1 MSLRG
6 AQGATRQSK
15 TIEMKGKLIM
25 KASLLLEDGTIYRG
39 ESFGTEGTNFGEL
52 VFNTSMTGY
61 QEILTDP
68 SYAGQVI
75 TMTYP
80 EIGNYGINKDDF
92 ESDKPAAKGFIVKSY
107 CEKDSHYKS
116 EQTLSKYL
124 KDNGIIA
131 ISGIDTRAL
140 TKKIRQNGCMN
151 CLITTSEITEEMKK
165 QLYDHKM
172 DKDIVLTVTRK
183 EKKRLEN
190 SGIKMA
196 FIDYGAKWNIIKN
209 LHDKGCDL
217 TIFPADVT
225 ALEIISGGFEAVFL
239 SNGPG
244 NPEDVTYSIATIK
257 DLVGKLPIF
266 GICLG
271 HQILSL
277 VLGAKT
283 YKLKYGHRGGN
294 HPVLDMQKNKVFMT
308 SQNHSYAVEEN
319 ILPPNAVITHKNL
332 NDGTIE
338 GLSYPILNIESV
350 QFHPEAAPG
359 PFDAN
364 EIFDNWIKRVQ
375 NAKEEKCQKIIR

>member
-1 MSLRG
+1 MR
-6 AQGATRQSK
+6 AT
-15 TIEMKGKLIM
+15 
-25 KASLLLEDGTIYRG
+25 LLLEDGSIYEG
-39 ESFGTEGTNFGEL
+39 ESFGAQGTNFGEL

-80 EIGNYGINKDDF
+80 EIGNYGINANDF
-92 ESDKPAAKGFIVKSY
+92 ESEKPAARGFVVKNH

-116 EQTLSKYL
+116 EKNIDEYL
-124 KDNGIIA
+124 REHGIIG

-140 TKKIRQNGCMN
+140 TRKIREKGCMN
-151 CLITTSEITEEMKK
+151 CVITTENITDEMKTR
-165 QLYDHKM
+165 LSEYTM
-172 DKDIVLTVTRK
+172 DKDIVLSVTRK
-183 EKKRLEN
+183 EITKIPN
-190 SGIKMA
+190 TGIKMA
-196 FIDYGAKWNIIKN
+196 FIDYGAKENIINN
-209 LHDKGCDL
+209 LSEKGCDL
-217 TIFPADVT
+217 TIFPADVSAQT
-225 ALEIISGGFEAVFL
+225 ILEGGFDAVFL

-244 NPEDVTYSIATIK
+244 NPEDVTYSIETIK
-257 DLVGKLPIF
+257 ELTGKLPIF

-294 HPVLDMQKNKVFMT
+294 HPAINIETNKVLMT
-308 SQNHSYAVEEN
+308 SQNHSYAVDETSIPN
-319 ILPPNAVITHKNL
+319 NAVISYKNL

-338 GLSYPILNIESV
+338 GLNYPALNIESV

-359 PFDAN
+359 PLDAN
-364 EIFDNWIKRVQ
+364 EIFDNWINKIEKS
-375 NAKEEKCQKIIR
+375 KEEKCQKIMR

>member
-1 MSLRG
+1 
-6 AQGATRQSK
+6 
-15 TIEMKGKLIM
+15 M
-25 KASLLLEDGTIYRG
+25 KATLLLEDGTKFEG
-39 ESFGTEGTNFGEL
+39 ESFGAEGINFGEL

-68 SYAGQVI
+68 SYAGQII

-80 EIGNYGINKDDF
+80 EIGNYGINDDDF
-92 ESDKPAAKGFIVKSY
+92 ESEQPVARGFIVKNY

-116 EQTLSKYL
+116 TQTLSNYL
-124 KDNGIIA
+124 KKNNIIGIT
-131 ISGIDTRAL
+131 GIDTRAL
-140 TKKIRQNGCMN
+140 TRKIREKGCMN
-151 CLITTSEITEEMKK
+151 CVITTGEISEDIKK
-165 QLYDHKM
+165 TLSQYKS
-172 DKDIVLTVTRK
+172 DKDIVLSVTRK
-183 EKKRLEN
+183 DIKRFPN

-196 FIDYGAKWNIIKN
+196 FIDYGAKDNIIEN
-209 LHDKGCDL
+209 LHQKGCDL

-225 ALEIISGGFEAVFL
+225 AKEILSGDFDSVFL

-244 NPEDVTYSIATIK
+244 DPQDVTYTIETIK
-257 DLVGKLPIF
+257 EIIGKLPIF

-271 HQILSL
+271 HQILSI

-294 HPVLDMQKNKVFMT
+294 HPVVNLQTNKVMIT
-308 SQNHSYAVEEN
+308 SQNHSYAVDEST
-319 ILPPNAVITHKNL
+319 LPPNAIVTYKNL

-359 PFDAN
+359 PTDAN
-364 EIFDNWIKRVQ
+364 EIFDSWINKIKR
-375 NAKEEKCQKIIR
+375 AREERCQKILR

>member
-1 MSLRG
+1 
-6 AQGATRQSK
+6 
-15 TIEMKGKLIM
+15 M
-25 KASLLLEDGTIYRG
+25 KATLLLEDGTQYEG
-39 ESFGTEGTNFGEL
+39 QAFGSEGTSFGEL

-68 SYAGQVI
+68 SYAGQII

-80 EIGNYGINKDDF
+80 EIGNYGINDDDF
-92 ESDKPAAKGFIVKSY
+92 ESEKPAARGFVVKSA

-116 EQTLSKYL
+116 KQTISQYL
-124 KDNGIIA
+124 KKNKIIG

-140 TKKIRQNGCMN
+140 TRKIREKGCMN
-151 CLITTSEITEEMKK
+151 CVITTQDISEKLKEELA
-165 QLYDHKM
+165 QYTT

-183 EKKRLEN
+183 EITKMPN
-190 SGIKMA
+190 TGVKMA
-196 FIDYGAKWNIIKN
+196 FIDYGAKDNIIQN
-209 LHDKGCDL
+209 LHKKGCDL
-217 TIFPADVT
+217 TIFPATVT
-225 ALEIISGGFEAVFL
+225 AEGILSGDFEAVFL

-244 NPEDVTYSIATIK
+244 DPQDVVYSIETIK
-257 DLVGKLPIF
+257 ELIGKLPIY

-294 HPVLDMQKNKVFMT
+294 HPVINLQTNKVMMT
-308 SQNHSYAVEEN
+308 SQNHSYAVDEST
-319 ILPPNAVITHKNL
+319 LPHNTVVTYKNL

-338 GLSYPILNIESV
+338 GLSYPVLNIESV

-359 PFDAN
+359 PLDAN
-364 EIFDNWIKRVQ
+364 EIFDNWISKIRKV
-375 NAKEEKCQKIIR
+375 KEEKCQKIAI

>member
-1 MSLRG
+1 
-6 AQGATRQSK
+6 
-15 TIEMKGKLIM
+15 M
-25 KASLLLEDGTIYRG
+25 KATLLIEDGTIYQG
-39 ESFGTEGTNFGEL
+39 ESFGAEGTNFGEL

-68 SYAGQVI
+68 SYAGQII

-92 ESDKPAAKGFIVKSY
+92 ESDKPAAQGFIVKSY

-140 TKKIRQNGCMN
+140 TKKIRKNGCMN
-151 CLITTSEITEEMKK
+151 CVITTEEISNDLITRLK
-165 QLYDHKM
+165 QHRM
-172 DKDIVLTVTRK
+172 NKDVVLTVTRK
-183 EKKRLEN
+183 DKKKLPN
-190 SGIKMA
+190 TGVKMA

-209 LHDKGCDL
+209 LHEKGCDL

-225 ALEIISGGFEAVFL
+225 ALEILSGGFEAVFL

-244 NPEDVTYSIATIK
+244 NPEDVTYSIETIK
-257 DLVGKLPIF
+257 SLVGKLPIF

-271 HQILSL
+271 HQIISL

-294 HPVLDMQKNKVFMT
+294 HPVLDLQTNKVFMT
-308 SQNHSYAVEEN
+308 SQNHSYAVDEKS
-319 ILPPNAVITHKNL
+319 LPYNAKITHKNL

-338 GLSYPILNIESV
+338 GLSYPALNIESV

-359 PFDAN
+359 PIDAN
-364 EIFDNWIKRVQ
+364 EIFDSWIFKLEKTR
-375 NAKEEKCQKIIR
+375 EEQCQKITR